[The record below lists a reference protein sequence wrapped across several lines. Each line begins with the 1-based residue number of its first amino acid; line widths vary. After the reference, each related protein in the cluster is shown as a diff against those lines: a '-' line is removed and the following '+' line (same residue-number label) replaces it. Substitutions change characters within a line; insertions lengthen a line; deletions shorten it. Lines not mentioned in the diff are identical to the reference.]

1 MKVLVTGG
9 AGYVGMNVVEALLE
23 RGQDVVLLD
32 AGTLPPAAQRAL
44 APHSPLPPIV
54 HANICDAAAM
64 QSLFGK
70 HRFDGVVH
78 CAAVTAGREREA
90 RDPASSIE
98 VNQLG
103 TLNLL
108 TAAHKHRVRRFVY
121 TSSAAVYGESLYR
134 LQR

>member
-23 RGQDVVLLD
+23 RGGSVVLLD
-32 AGTLPPAAQRAL
+32 AATLPPPAQRAL
-44 APHSPLPPIV
+44 APHSRLLKIV
-54 HANICDAAAM
+54 QADICDAAAM
-64 QSLFGK
+64 KSLFAQ

-90 RDPASSIE
+90 RDPAPSIE

-108 TAAHKHRVRRFVY
+108 TAAR
-121 TSSAAVYGESLYR
+121 E
-134 LQR
+134 